1 MNSGEGPLQTLRD
14 LKVRILQDSC
24 TIVII
29 WYSCCTLPPISPTL
43 PSNLSYL
50 ISAAHQLSLH
60 VQPLVSSYVV
70 YHIIVYRIILSAC
83 TRMSSLHIYGYIS
96 DVVSDCMVYST
107 CTGKQNM
114 DSMISLC
121 GAYVYVHIQLS
132 WTDLLSWSYSSVV

>member
-1 MNSGEGPLQTLRD
+1 MLLHCLLSLPL
-14 LKVRILQDSC
+14 SH
-24 TIVII
+24 
-29 WYSCCTLPPISPTL
+29 PIS
-43 PSNLSYL
+43 L
-50 ISAAHQLSLH
+50 ISFQLLI
-60 VQPLVSSYVV
+60 SYPCMCS
-70 YHIIVYRIILSAC
+70 HWCLPMFPIIVYRIILSAC